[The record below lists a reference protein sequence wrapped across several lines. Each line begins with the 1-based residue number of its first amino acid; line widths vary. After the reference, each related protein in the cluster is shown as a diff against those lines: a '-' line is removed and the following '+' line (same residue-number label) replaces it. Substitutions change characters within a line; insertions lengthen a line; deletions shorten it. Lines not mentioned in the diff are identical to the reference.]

1 MVRGDRSYI
10 PVLSALSQLFFF
22 FSPLCFPL
30 EHLFLFALHLRR
42 FGGLSVN
49 MRVLHGDNVPCEDHG
64 VTLSVTYQGVW
75 AES

>member
-1 MVRGDRSYI
+1 MVPGDRSYI
-10 PVLSALSQLFFF
+10 PVLSALSQLFFLLL
-22 FSPLCFPL
+22 PLCFPL

-42 FGGLSVN
+42 FGDLSVN